1 MIGPALTEGQGFTL
15 QLLPSFGLTW
25 AGRPS
30 AIPVRAQRL
39 VVLLALAGRPLQRG
53 VVAARLW
60 PDVVNSRANASLR
73 ATLWS
78 LPRDIPSLVLIENCL
93 LAIHPAVQLEL
104 VEAREL
110 AIAILDGK
118 CGDEQE
124 TRARALLTDDLLP
137 DWTEE
142 WLTIERDL
150 FRQLRLHALDALC
163 VRLAE
168 ARHFASAIAIGLA
181 SVACEPTRE
190 SAHRALMT
198 AHLLEGNRMEALRTY
213 HGYLALARREM
224 GIGPSGQMKALLQ
237 AALEDDAWYEMIT
250 SR

>member
-1 MIGPALTEGQGFTL
+1 MAVQGIML
-15 QLLPSFGLTW
+15 RLLPSFGLTW

-78 LPRDIPSLVLIENCL
+78 LPRDIPALVVIENNL
-93 LAIHPAVQLEL
+93 LAIHPGVGLEL
-104 VEAREL
+104 DEARDL
-110 AIAILDGK
+110 ALEIIEGACTD
-118 CGDEQE
+118 D
-124 TRARALLTDDLLP
+124 RAARAQSLLTEDLLP

-142 WLTIERDL
+142 WLSTERDL

-168 ARHFASAIAIGLA
+168 ARQYARAIAVGLA

-198 AHLLEGNRMEALRTY
+198 AHLLEGNRMEALRIY
-213 HGYLALARREM
+213 HGYLAMARREM
-224 GIGPSGQMKALLQ
+224 GIGPSQQLEDLFQ
-237 AALEDDAWYEMIT
+237 AALADVVVPAVVP